1 MKIFMQKELSNAL
14 DIVNPTAAPK
24 ARGLYARLI
33 KRKIT
38 PVSISGLFKNH
49 GSVTVQKHP
58 FVEDQFHRPRQHDFF
73 HVSARLNHG

>member
-38 PVSISGLFKNH
+38 PAGL
-49 GSVTVQKHP
+49 
-58 FVEDQFHRPRQHDFF
+58 D
-73 HVSARLNHG
+73 